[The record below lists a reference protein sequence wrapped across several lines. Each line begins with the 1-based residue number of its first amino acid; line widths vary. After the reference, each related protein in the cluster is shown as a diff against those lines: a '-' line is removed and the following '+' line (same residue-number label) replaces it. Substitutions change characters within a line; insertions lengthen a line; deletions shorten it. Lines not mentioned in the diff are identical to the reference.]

1 MSLHNING
9 SNYGD
14 HHQESEINIWKQK
27 NNLKLGKVVPIG
39 LGAIAVLNL
48 LMAGMSQYS
57 INRIKT
63 SIELVETAQIIKADL
78 RLLEKQLLDAETG
91 QRGFIYTNDPNYLE
105 PYERSLESMGDTF
118 AELTQL
124 IIDPVQL
131 NRLEIV
137 EELSKNKLDEL
148 AQTIELKRNGKEA
161 EVKALVTSNIGK
173 EAMDDIREKLVELE
187 DSRRLKLLMSGEPSS
202 PRLNNRRI

>member
-57 INRIKT
+57 INRIKNLDRVGRNCPNNQSRFT
-63 SIELVETAQIIKADL
+63 VTGKTAIGCRNRPARIYL
-78 RLLEKQLLDAETG
+78 H
-91 QRGFIYTNDPNYLE
+91 QRP
-105 PYERSLESMGDTF
+105 
-118 AELTQL
+118 
-124 IIDPVQL
+124 
-131 NRLEIV
+131 
-137 EELSKNKLDEL
+137 
-148 AQTIELKRNGKEA
+148 
-161 EVKALVTSNIGK
+161 
-173 EAMDDIREKLVELE
+173 
-187 DSRRLKLLMSGEPSS
+187 
-202 PRLNNRRI
+202 